1 MTDMAEQGL
10 YLYTFILYE
19 SALRNKNKKKKQKK
33 TKKKKKKKQQQ
44 KKTTTKKKQQKTYSP
59 FLNRMMKTRIALD

>member
-19 SALRNKNKKKKQKK
+19 SALRNKNKQKKKN
-33 TKKKKKKKQQQ
+33 KKK
-44 KKTTTKKKQQKTYSP
+44 KTYSP